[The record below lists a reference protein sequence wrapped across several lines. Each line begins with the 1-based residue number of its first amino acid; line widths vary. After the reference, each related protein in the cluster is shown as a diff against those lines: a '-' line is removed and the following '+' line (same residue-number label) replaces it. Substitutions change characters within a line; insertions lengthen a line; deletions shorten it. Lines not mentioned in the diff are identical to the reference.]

1 MNKQAGP
8 QTEVHV
14 DKQHKH
20 TQTDTH
26 THLLTFQQHHTLAQ
40 KVPTK
45 CTKDT

>member
-26 THLLTFQQHHTLAQ
+26 LLTFQQHHTLAQ